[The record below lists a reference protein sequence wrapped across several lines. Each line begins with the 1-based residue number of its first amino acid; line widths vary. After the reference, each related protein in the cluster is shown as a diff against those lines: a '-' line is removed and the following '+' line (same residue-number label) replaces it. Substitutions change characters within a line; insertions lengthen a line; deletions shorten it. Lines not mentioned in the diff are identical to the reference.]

1 MRSDLLLSLVSQAIY
16 TAAARLL
23 FAALLLFVQYYF
35 IRAVLRTVKSLEIE
49 KRKERY
55 LISTVTIIFALAN
68 IPLAW
73 FIIESLFTPGQVML
87 YSPAPEQEWIARPL
101 SYLFFVWNL
110 GSLIFAAASPIA
122 MACFAAFQFLRRKRR
137 RRIIDAVEDD
147 SIEAVDLSR
156 RRFLKMALS
165 AAAAMPFAA
174 SFYGAVAARFGKM
187 VERVTVPVRDLPPQ
201 LDGLTIIQ
209 MSDIH
214 VGLFMSESRV
224 REFVEIANNL
234 SPDIVALTGDF
245 LASRREQ
252 VAPFMNA
259 ISGLEAKYGVFGCL
273 GNHDEY
279 AHSERLLA
287 KEFDRAGFKMLR
299 NENRLIDVAGA
310 KLNIIGVDFIGKSGN
325 GEKLKTALDGIPL
338 EGTTLLLCHSPYPFD
353 QAARMGID
361 LMLSGHTHGGQIVL
375 ALGDY
380 LLTPAR
386 LATVFL
392 SGLFRIDGS
401 HLYVNRGLGTTGPPI
416 RIGAPPE
423 ITHITLKAA

>member
-1 MRSDLLLSLVSQAIY
+1 MQSSISQTIY
-16 TAAARLL
+16 TAVARLV
-23 FAALLLFVQYYF
+23 FAALLVFVQYY
-35 IRAVLRTVKSLEIE
+35 VLRAARRTAQSLEME
-49 KRKERY
+49 KRKERT
-55 LISTVTIIFALAN
+55 LISAIVVIFAIAN

-73 FIIESLFTPGQVML
+73 FIVESLFSPQKVFL
-87 YSPAPEQEWIARPL
+87 YSPSPESEAIARPL

-110 GSLIFAAASPIA
+110 GSIIFAAAAPLA
-122 MACFAAFQFLRRKRR
+122 MGGFAVFQFLRRRR
-137 RRIIDAVEDD
+137 RRRMIDSIEDD

-174 SFYGAVAARFGKM
+174 SFYGAVAARFGKV
-187 VERVTVPVRDLPPQ
+187 VERVIVPVPGLPAQ
-201 LDGLTIIQ
+201 IDGLTIVQ

-224 REFVEIANNL
+224 REFVEMANL
-234 SPDIVALTGDF
+234 LKPDVVALTGDF

-252 VAPFMNA
+252 VPAFINA
-259 ISGLEAKYGVFGCL
+259 ISALEAKYGVFGCL

-287 KEFDRAGFKMLR
+287 KEFERVGFKLLR
-299 NENRLIDVAGA
+299 NENQLIDIAGA
-310 KLNIIGVDFIGKSGN
+310 KLNVIGVDFIGKNNN
-325 GEKLKTALDGIPL
+325 GEKLKTALKGISL
-338 EGTTLLLCHSPYPFD
+338 EGTTLLLCHSPYPFEE
-353 QAARMGID
+353 AARMGIN
-361 LMLSGHTHGGQIVL
+361 LMLAGHTHGGQITL

-392 SGLFRIDGS
+392 AGLFRIADS

-423 ITHITLKAA
+423 ITHITLKAV

>member
-1 MRSDLLLSLVSQAIY
+1 M
-16 TAAARLL
+16 
-23 FAALLLFVQYYF
+23 
-35 IRAVLRTVKSLEIE
+35 E
-49 KRKERY
+49 KRKERPF
-55 LISTVTIIFALAN
+55 ISAIAVIFAAAN

-73 FIIESLFTPGQVML
+73 FIVESVFSPQKVFL
-87 YSPAPEQEWIARPL
+87 YSPSPESEAFARPL
-101 SYLFFVWNL
+101 SYLFFVWNM
-110 GSLIFAAASPIA
+110 GSIMFAAAAPVA
-122 MACFAAFQFLRRKRR
+122 LGCFAAFQFLRRKHRQR
-137 RRIIDAVEDD
+137 MSDSIENDSVEND

-174 SFYGAVAARFGKM
+174 SFYGVVAARFGKV
-187 VERVTVPVRDLPPQ
+187 VERVTVPIRDLPPE
-201 LDGLTIIQ
+201 LDGLTIVQ

-234 SPDIVALTGDF
+234 KPDIVALTGDF
-245 LASRREQ
+245 LASRRDQ
-252 VAPFMNA
+252 VPPFMNA
-259 ISGLEAKYGVFGCL
+259 ISGLQTKYGVFGCL

-287 KEFDRAGFKMLR
+287 REFDRVGFKMLR

-310 KLNIIGVDFIGKSGN
+310 RLNVIGVDFIGKNNN
-325 GEKLKTALDGIPL
+325 GEKLKSALDGISL

-353 QAARMGID
+353 QAASMGID
-361 LMLSGHTHGGQIVL
+361 LMLSGHTHGGQITL
-375 ALGDY
+375 ALGDF

-392 SGLFRIDGS
+392 SGLFRIHDS

-423 ITHITLKAA
+423 ITHITLKAV

>member
-1 MRSDLLLSLVSQAIY
+1 MRSDQLPGTISQLIY
-16 TAAARLL
+16 TAAARLV
-23 FAALLLFVQYYF
+23 FAALLVFVQYYF
-35 IRAVLRTVKSLEIE
+35 LRAAVRTVKSLGVE
-49 KRKERY
+49 KRKERP
-55 LISTVTIIFALAN
+55 LISTIAVIFAAAN

-73 FIIESLFTPGQVML
+73 FIIESLFSPQKVFL
-87 YSPAPEQEWIARPL
+87 YSPSPESEAFARPL
-101 SYLFFVWNL
+101 SYLFFVWNM
-110 GSLIFAAASPIA
+110 GSIMFAAAAPVA
-122 MACFAAFQFLRRKRR
+122 MGCFAAFQFLRRRR
-137 RRIIDAVEDD
+137 RLEADHSVEND
-147 SIEAVDLSR
+147 SIQAVDLSR

-174 SFYGAVAARFGKM
+174 SFYGAVAARFGKV
-187 VERVTVPVRDLPPQ
+187 VERVIVPISGLPAK
-201 LDGLTIIQ
+201 LDGLTIVQ

-224 REFVEIANNL
+224 RECVEIANHL
-234 SPDIVALTGDF
+234 KPDLVALTGDF
-245 LASRREQ
+245 LASRRDQ

-259 ISGLEAKYGVFGCL
+259 ISGLQTKYGVFGCL

-279 AHSERLLA
+279 AHSERLLVR
-287 KEFDRAGFKMLR
+287 EFDRVGFKMLR

-310 KLNIIGVDFIGKSGN
+310 KLNVIGVDFIGKNNN
-325 GEKLKTALDGIPL
+325 GEKLKSALDGISL

-353 QAARMGID
+353 QAAKMGID
-361 LMLSGHTHGGQIVL
+361 LMLSGHTHGGQITL
-375 ALGDY
+375 ALGDF

-392 SGLFRIDGS
+392 SGLFRIADS

-423 ITHITLKAA
+423 ITHITLKAV